1 MRVAVGMSG
10 GVDSSVSA
18 LLMKLAGHEV
28 IGVTLRFHTLPES
41 CSVDDLRV
49 CCSPQD
55 VKDAAKV
62 SEKLGIPHITLDWER
77 IFKSRVIDYF
87 VKEYLEGKTPNP
99 CAVCNRDVKTGFLA
113 KYLREVAQ
121 IDKLAT
127 GHYAKIL
134 EYRGRKMIAKA
145 EDKNKDQSYFLALM
159 ERDVLELLEFPIG
172 SYTKDQ
178 VRKIAQEYNLPVA
191 QKKDSQEVCFLM
203 GKKPGEFL
211 RDFVDTKEGIIT
223 DTEGKVLGKH
233 TGIYNFTIGQ
243 RRGLRL
249 SIGKPLYVI
258 DLDEQNN
265 RIIVG
270 EKDELYRNSLKLL
283 YLNAHLPI
291 KEWGDVYAV
300 VRYRSKPVRVRGIRE
315 TQDGG
320 YFVEFEERVWG
331 ITPGQVCAFYEGDVL
346 LGGGVIAKE

>member
-55 VKDAAKV
+55 VKDAV
-62 SEKLGIPHITLDWER
+62 RISEKLGIPHITLDWER

-87 VKEYLEGKTPNP
+87 VREYLEGKTPNP

-134 EYRGRKMIAKA
+134 EYKGRRLIAKA
-145 EDKNKDQSYFLALM
+145 EDKSKDQSYFLALL
-159 ERDVLELLEFPIG
+159 ESDAIELLEFPIG

-191 QKKDSQEVCFLM
+191 QKRDSQEVCFLM

-211 RDFVDTKEGIIT
+211 RNLVGPKEGIIT

-243 RRGLRL
+243 RRGLRV
-249 SIGKPLYVI
+249 SAGKPLYVI
-258 DLDEQNN
+258 DVDWQNN
-265 RIIVG
+265 RLIVG
-270 EKDELYRNSLKLL
+270 EEDKLYRDSLKLL
-283 YLNAHLPI
+283 YLNTHLPI

-300 VRYRSKPVRVRGIRE
+300 VRYRSKPIRVKDIRR
-315 TQDGG
+315 TQDGS
-320 YFVEFEERVWG
+320 YLVEFEEKVWG
-331 ITPGQVCAFYEGDVL
+331 ITPGQVCAFYERDVL

>member
-134 EYRGRKMIAKA
+134 EYRGRKMVAKA

-270 EKDELYRNSLKLL
+270 EKDKLYRNSLKLL

>member
-134 EYRGRKMIAKA
+134 EYRGRKMVAKA

-191 QKKDSQEVCFLM
+191 QKKDSQEVCFLI

-300 VRYRSKPVRVRGIRE
+300 VRYRSKPVRVRDIRE

>member
-134 EYRGRKMIAKA
+134 EYRGRKMVAKA

-300 VRYRSKPVRVRGIRE
+300 VRYRSKPVRVRDIRE

>member
-18 LLMKLAGHEV
+18 LLMKLAGYEV

-55 VKDAAKV
+55 VKDAVRV

-77 IFKSRVIDYF
+77 IFKNRVIDYF

-113 KYLREVAQ
+113 KYLREVVQ

-134 EYRGRKMIAKA
+134 EYKERKMVGKA
-145 EDKNKDQSYFLALM
+145 QDKNKDQSYFLALV

-178 VRKIAQEYNLPVA
+178 VRRIAQEYNLPVA
-191 QKKDSQEVCFLM
+191 QKRDSQEVCFLM

-211 RDFVDTKEGIIT
+211 RDLVGLKEGVMT
-223 DTEGKVLGKH
+223 DTEGKVLGRH

-243 RRGLRL
+243 RRGLRV
-249 SIGKPLYVI
+249 SAGKPLYVI
-258 DLDEQNN
+258 DVDWQNN
-265 RIIVG
+265 RLIVG
-270 EKDELYRNSLKLL
+270 EEDKLYRDGLKLL
-283 YLNAHLPI
+283 YLNTHLPI
-291 KEWGDVYAV
+291 KEWEDVYAV
-300 VRYRSKPVRVRGIRE
+300 VRYRSKPVRVKDIRE
-315 TQDGG
+315 TQDGS
-320 YFVEFEERVWG
+320 YLVEFEEKVWG
-331 ITPGQVCAFYEGDVL
+331 ITPGQVCAFYKEDML

>member
-62 SEKLGIPHITLDWER
+62 SEKLSIPHITLDWER

-134 EYRGRKMIAKA
+134 EYRGRKMVAKA

-191 QKKDSQEVCFLM
+191 PKKDSQEVCFLM

>member
-62 SEKLGIPHITLDWER
+62 SEKLSIPHITLDWER

-134 EYRGRKMIAKA
+134 EYRGRKMVAKA
-145 EDKNKDQSYFLALM
+145 EDRNKDQSYFLALM

-300 VRYRSKPVRVRGIRE
+300 VRYRSKPVRVRDIRE

>member
-145 EDKNKDQSYFLALM
+145 EDRNKDQSYFLALM

-300 VRYRSKPVRVRGIRE
+300 VRYRSKPVRVRDIRE

>member
-62 SEKLGIPHITLDWER
+62 SEKLSIPHITLDWER

-134 EYRGRKMIAKA
+134 EYRGRKMVAKA

>member
-18 LLMKLAGHEV
+18 LLMKLAGYEV

-134 EYRGRKMIAKA
+134 EYRGRKMVAKA

-300 VRYRSKPVRVRGIRE
+300 VRYRSKPVRVRDIRE

>member
-270 EKDELYRNSLKLL
+270 EKDKLYRNSLKLL

-300 VRYRSKPVRVRGIRE
+300 VRYRSKPVRVRDIRE